1 MLLLS
6 TSLHLYYTKFR
17 RFMFYLRRFFIP
29 AFSHGVFITAE
40 SPKPFRQLKKLTHA
54 EYCRLLLV
62 LVLSLFS
69 LMQYYLRRKRIVSI
83 TFLEQKF
90 RNQFLVRLKCIFP
103 FFPPFF
109 IRLFPKISFRSG
121 FRLKPKSRCIC

>member
-6 TSLHLYYTKFR
+6 TSLHLYYTKFG

-29 AFSHGVFITAE
+29 AFSHGVFIAAE
-40 SPKPFRQLKKLTHA
+40 SPKSFRQLKKLTHA

-109 IRLFPKISFRSG
+109 YPSLPKNIFQEWISCFCSQNH
-121 FRLKPKSRCIC
+121 P